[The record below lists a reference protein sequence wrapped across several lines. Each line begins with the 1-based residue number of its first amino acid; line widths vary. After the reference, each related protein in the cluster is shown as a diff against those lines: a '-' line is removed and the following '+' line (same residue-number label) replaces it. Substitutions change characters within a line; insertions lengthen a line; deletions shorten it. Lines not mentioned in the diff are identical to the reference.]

1 MVALLTKAPATP
13 RSYCGKS
20 PSIEY
25 QSGFDRTQTWAVT
38 VASALWASVPSLTR
52 IIVGSLITLANTG
65 DPQME
70 QNALNA
76 PGEDSYSLMSSRPDK
91 SLYDVVGTRTFAENA
106 VPLARRQSSQ

>member
-1 MVALLTKAPATP
+1 MGRYGGLGAPGERPEPHPDGRGIA
-13 RSYCGKS
+13 
-20 PSIEY
+20 
-25 QSGFDRTQTWAVT
+25 
-38 VASALWASVPSLTR
+38 
-52 IIVGSLITLANTG
+52 TLA
-65 DPQME
+65 QIE